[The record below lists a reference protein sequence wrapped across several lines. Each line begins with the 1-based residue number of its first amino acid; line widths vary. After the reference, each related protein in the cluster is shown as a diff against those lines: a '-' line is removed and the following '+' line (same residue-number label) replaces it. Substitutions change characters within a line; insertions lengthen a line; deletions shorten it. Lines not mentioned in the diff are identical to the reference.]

1 MRSALIRLFFL
12 FALVCDVSAVK
23 IRLAV
28 LLLVASQVFAEV
40 DCQLNLGLQVHFLD
54 STIWYDRYSFAYG
67 SYTVVAD
74 TLSETL
80 ADGYRCAKE
89 RSYNEQAFLDSNVF
103 FYRDLPPG
111 VYPQSGEKILYIFTV
126 SSATHG
132 LGDVFKDEF
141 LHWQQCGMLSL
152 TYEEADSLIEPL
164 VKMMN
169 EEFVNED
176 CDCYRSDKLVVDD
189 YPGEIPD
196 QIVKWAKDACTK
208 TSIVQPRKL
217 ACTDVFFENGL
228 AHVPER
234 LIGQRYFVF
243 DLNGRVIQKGI
254 AGETIRMP
262 STLAIFKIG
271 NENPV
276 LLKN

>member
-1 MRSALIRLFFL
+1 MRSILARLFFL
-12 FALVCDVSAVK
+12 FALVCNASAVK

-28 LLLVASQVFAEV
+28 LLLVASQVFAE
-40 DCQLNLGLQVHFLD
+40 DYCRLD
-54 STIWYDRYSFAYG
+54 HSIQIFFPDTTIWYEGNTFPYNL
-67 SYTVVAD
+67 YTVIAD

-80 ADGYRCAKE
+80 PDGYHCYKKMRTGEFA
-89 RSYNEQAFLDSNVF
+89 SIDSNIF
-103 FYRDLPPG
+103 
-111 VYPQSGEKILYIFTV
+111 VYYPHSLEKKLYIFSV
-126 SSATHG
+126 SSATRG
-132 LGDVFKDEF
+132 LGDAFRDEF

-189 YPGEIPD
+189 YPGEFPD
-196 QIVKWAKDACTK
+196 QIVKWAKDACAK

-217 ACTDVFFENGL
+217 ARADVFFENGL
-228 AHVPER
+228 AHIPDR

-243 DLNGRVIQKGI
+243 DLNGKVIQKGF

-262 STLAIFKIG
+262 NMHSILKVGKEKPTLLR
-271 NENPV
+271 N
-276 LLKN
+276 